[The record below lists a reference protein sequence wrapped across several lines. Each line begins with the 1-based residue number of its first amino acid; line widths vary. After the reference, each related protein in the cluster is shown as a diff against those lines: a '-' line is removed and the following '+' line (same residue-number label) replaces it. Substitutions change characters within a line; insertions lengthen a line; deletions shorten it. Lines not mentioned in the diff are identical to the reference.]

1 MNDEHN
7 SPPPNIAAELRPFA
21 DAVIDGLSGARKSLP
36 SKYIYNE
43 EGWSLFKQILQQPEY
58 YTGRAEKE
66 ILSLHRDAI
75 AELVDGSS
83 VDLVDL
89 GAGDGEKT
97 RVILDDWLQRG
108 FNFRYVPVDLNESA
122 INALINKLHGSLP
135 QLRVEP
141 HVTDYKLGVPRN
153 RAVESGSRFVMFLGA
168 SIGNFK
174 QKELRDFMANL
185 RAGLEPGDKVFT
197 GFDLKKNPQK
207 LVRAYNDAAGVTARF
222 NFNLLKR
229 INAEFGGNFELEN
242 FQYYTT
248 YNAIAGTVESSIVSL
263 IPQQVNIAALN
274 ITVDFD
280 AWEAIH
286 TETARKFTERQ
297 IEAMAREFG
306 FKVGGRFYDEAR
318 NIVDYVWE
326 V

>member
-1 MNDEHN
+1 MNDEHD
-7 SPPPNIAAELRPFA
+7 SPPPNVTAELLPFA
-21 DAVIDGLSGARKSLP
+21 EAVIKGLSGKRKSLP
-36 SKYIYNE
+36 SKFIYNE

-66 ILSLHRDAI
+66 ILALHRDAI
-75 AELVDGSS
+75 AALVDGAS

-97 RVILDDWLQRG
+97 RIIIDDWLQRG
-108 FNFRYVPVDLNESA
+108 FSFRYVPVDLNESA
-122 INALINKLHGSLP
+122 INTLLNKLRGSLP
-135 QLRVEP
+135 QLSIEP

-153 RAVESGSRFVMFLGA
+153 RAAESGARLVMFLGA

-174 QKELRDFMANL
+174 QQELRAFMANL
-185 RAGLEPGDKVFT
+185 RGSLEPGDKVFT
-197 GFDLKKNPQK
+197 GFDLKKDPQR
-207 LVRAYNDAAGVTARF
+207 LIRAYDDAAGVTARF

-229 INAEFGGNFELEN
+229 INAEFGADFKLEDFE
-242 FQYYTT
+242 YYTT
-248 YNAIAGTVESSIVSL
+248 YNAIAGAVESSIVSRVEQRVR
-263 IPQQVNIAALN
+263 IEALN
-274 ITVDFD
+274 MTVEFD

-297 IEAMAREFG
+297 IEAMAREYG
-306 FKVGGRFYDEAR
+306 FTVGGRFYDKEK